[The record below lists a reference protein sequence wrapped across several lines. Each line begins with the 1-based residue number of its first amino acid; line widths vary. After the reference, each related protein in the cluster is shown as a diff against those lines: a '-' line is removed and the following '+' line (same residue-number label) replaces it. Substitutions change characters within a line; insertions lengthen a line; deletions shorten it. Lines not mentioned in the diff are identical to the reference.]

1 MQNTGNHFESWNV
14 GVLGPVTLS
23 GLNEGRRDLS
33 HQKWTYQVLLLS
45 SKFEH
50 PPREK
55 QTETFLLLFSVSS
68 ITLH

>member
-50 PPREK
+50 PPQGKNK
-55 QTETFLLLFSVSS
+55 QRRFCFCSV
-68 ITLH
+68 